1 MENIKDRPHTAGM
14 RTTLRSIEAGSALRV
29 FIAEDAD
36 VFVRRRVQEAST
48 EKGVPCEYV
57 SSMKE
62 LGENSGLSI
71 KTAGA
76 ALLKA

>member
-1 MENIKDRPHTAGM
+1 MDSIKDRPHTAGM
-14 RTTLRSIEAGSALRV
+14 RTTLRAIEAGSAVKV

-48 EKGVPCEYV
+48 EKGIAYEYV
-57 SSMKE
+57 PAMKE
-62 LGENSGLSI
+62 LGEKSGLNI
-71 KTAGA
+71 KTACA